1 MGRIRKN
8 TEAHKLLRPHW
19 NAALY
24 IRLSR
29 EDGNDESYSVKNQR
43 QRLMS
48 FYEKLAEQEDVTLVD
63 TYIDDGFTGTDS
75 DRDSFQRMLSDID
88 SGIITCVIV
97 KDLSRLSR
105 NDWECKRYLQH
116 LFVMKDV
123 RFISLELPALDSF
136 NRPDDVYELGVSIQS
151 MYNENHCRETSVK
164 VRGTFNTKREKGE
177 FIGAFAPYGY
187 KKDPADYHHL
197 IIDDEA
203 AEVVRDV
210 FRWFVRDGM
219 PKNGIMRRLDE
230 LGVPC
235 PAVYKREHGEKY
247 NNPHITARKP
257 QWSAKTISGILC
269 NQMYLGHMVQG
280 KQKVKSYKIHT
291 RVAVPEEKW
300 TIIKNT
306 HEPIIEQELFD
317 KAQSLLLR
325 DTRTPPQTTELYL
338 FSGFL
343 RCADCGR
350 GMIRRPT
357 KTSIYYACRSYTS
370 FKQCTRHTIR
380 SEKLEAAVLAAIKA
394 QIALVDGMAEE
405 VGKINKSSEIQ
416 IDTSRIEKAI
426 ALKQNELTKISD
438 IRKGLYLDWKT
449 GDISRD
455 EYHSMKADFENEE
468 DTLHSELAKLT
479 EELGKLQSGVT
490 SFAPFFDAFRQ
501 FGNIENLNR
510 GIITELV
517 KTIRIHEGGVIEI
530 DFTFPDE
537 CKRAMDYIESNRELV
552 RV

>member
-43 QRLMS
+43 QRLTT
-48 FYEKLAEQEDVTLVD
+48 FFEKLAAQEDVSLVD

-75 DRDSFQRMLSDID
+75 DRDSFQRMLGDID
-88 SGIITCVIV
+88 SGLLNCVIV

-116 LFVMKDV
+116 FFVVKDV

-164 VRGTFNTKREKGE
+164 VRGTFNTKKEKGE

-187 KKDPADYHHL
+187 KKDPADYHHFV
-197 IIDDEA
+197 IDEEA
-203 AEVVRDV
+203 AEVVRDI

-219 PKNGIMRRLDE
+219 PKNGIMRRLYE

-235 PAVYKREHGEKY
+235 PAMYKRQQGQKY
-247 NNPHITARKP
+247 NNPHITDRNP

-291 RVAVPEEKW
+291 RVAVPEDKW
-300 TIIKNT
+300 TIVPNT

-325 DTRTPPQTTELYL
+325 DTRTPPKTTELYL

-370 FKQCTRHTIR
+370 FKECTRHSIR
-380 SEKLEAAVLAAIKA
+380 DDKLEAAVLAAIRA
-394 QIALVDGMAEE
+394 QIALVDGMAQA
-405 VGKINKSSEIQ
+405 VDAINQSPDIQ

-426 ALKQNELTKISD
+426 TKKQTELAKICD

-449 GDISRD
+449 GDITRD

-468 DTLHSELAKLT
+468 ETLHSELAKLT
-479 EELGKLQSGVT
+479 DELEKLHNGVT
-490 SFAPFFDAFRQ
+490 SGTPLFEAFRQ
-501 FGNIENLNR
+501 YGNIESLNR
-510 GIITELV
+510 GILTELV
-517 KTIRIHEGGVIEI
+517 KTIRIHEGGEI
-530 DFTFPDE
+530 DIDFAFPDE
-537 CKRAMDYIESNRELV
+537 CQRALALIEQNKGAA